1 MDRINNIIADIM
13 PKDLVLID
21 LVQDK
26 SSIRIIVDGAKSVDL
41 DTTAYIAKKIR
52 NSESLNKYLPKD
64 FRLEVS
70 SPGIDSPLTYPFQYK
85 KNIGRQL
92 IIKELSTSNEIKAK
106 LTHVIEDGIV
116 ATNNIG
122 KTIKIKF
129 DEIESA
135 TIITVFLE
143 AI

>member
-21 LVQDK
+21 LEQDK
-26 SSIRIIVDGAKSVDL
+26 SSIRIIVDGVKSVDL
-41 DTTAYIAKKIR
+41 DTTAYIAKRIR
-52 NSESLNKYLPKD
+52 NSESLNKYLPED

-70 SPGIDSPLTYPFQYK
+70 SPGIDSPLTHPFQYK

-92 IIKELSTSNEIKAK
+92 KIKELSTSNEIKAK
-106 LTHVIEDGIV
+106 LNQVLEDGIV
-116 ATNNIG
+116 ASDNKG
-122 KTIKIKF
+122 KTIKFKF

-135 TIITVFLE
+135 TIITVF
-143 AI
+143 

>member
-21 LVQDK
+21 LEQDK
-26 SSIRIIVDGAKSVDL
+26 SSIRIIVDGVKSVDL

-52 NSESLNKYLPKD
+52 NSESLNKYLPED

-70 SPGIDSPLTYPFQYK
+70 SPGIDSPLTHPFQYK

-92 IIKELSTSNEIKAK
+92 KIKELSTSNEIKAK
-106 LTHVIEDGIV
+106 LNQVLEDGIV
-116 ATNNIG
+116 ASDNKG
-122 KTIKIKF
+122 KTIKFKF

-135 TIITVFLE
+135 TIITVF
-143 AI
+143 

>member
-21 LVQDK
+21 LEQDK
-26 SSIRIIVDGAKSVDL
+26 SSIRIIVDSVKSVDL

-52 NSESLNKYLPKD
+52 NSESLNKYLPED

-70 SPGIDSPLTYPFQYK
+70 SPGIDSPLTHPFQYK

-92 IIKELSTSNEIKAK
+92 KIKESSTSNEIKAK
-106 LTHVIEDGIV
+106 LTQVLEDGII
-116 ATNNIG
+116 ATDNKG
-122 KTIKIKF
+122 KTIKFKF

-135 TIITVFLE
+135 TIITVF
-143 AI
+143 

>member
-21 LVQDK
+21 LEQDK
-26 SSIRIIVDGAKSVDL
+26 SSIRIIVDGVKSVDL
-41 DTTAYIAKKIR
+41 DTTAYIAKRIR
-52 NSESLNKYLPKD
+52 NSESLIKYLPED

-70 SPGIDSPLTYPFQYK
+70 SPGIDSPLTHPFQYK

-92 IIKELSTSNEIKAK
+92 KIKALSTSNEIKAK
-106 LTHVIEDGIV
+106 LNQVLEDGIV
-116 ATNNIG
+116 ASDNKG
-122 KTIKIKF
+122 KAIKFKF

-135 TIITVFLE
+135 TIITVF
-143 AI
+143 

>member
-21 LVQDK
+21 LEQDK
-26 SSIRIIVDGAKSVDL
+26 SSIRIIVDSVKSVDL

-52 NSESLNKYLPKD
+52 NSESLNKYLPED
-64 FRLEVS
+64 FQLEVS
-70 SPGIDSPLTYPFQYK
+70 SPGIDSPLTHPFQYK

-92 IIKELSTSNEIKAK
+92 KIKKSSTSNKIKAK
-106 LTHVIEDGIV
+106 LTQVIEDGIV
-116 ATNNIG
+116 VIDNKG
-122 KTIKIKF
+122 KTIKFKF

-135 TIITVFLE
+135 TIITVF
-143 AI
+143 

>member
-21 LVQDK
+21 LEQDK
-26 SSIRIIVDGAKSVDL
+26 SSIRIIVDSVKSVDL

-52 NSESLNKYLPKD
+52 NSESLNKYLPED

-70 SPGIDSPLTYPFQYK
+70 SPGIDSPLTHPFQYK

-92 IIKELSTSNEIKAK
+92 KIKESSTSNEIKAK
-106 LTHVIEDGIV
+106 LTQVLEYGII
-116 ATNNIG
+116 ATDNKG
-122 KTIKIKF
+122 KTIKFKF

-135 TIITVFLE
+135 TIITVF
-143 AI
+143 

>member
-52 NSESLNKYLPKD
+52 NSESLNKYLPED
-64 FRLEVS
+64 FQLEVS
-70 SPGIDSPLTYPFQYK
+70 SPGIDSPLTHPFQYK

-92 IIKELSTSNEIKAK
+92 KIKESSTSNKIKAK
-106 LTHVIEDGIV
+106 LTQVIEDGIV
-116 ATNNIG
+116 VIDNKG
-122 KTIKIKF
+122 KTIKFKF

-135 TIITVFLE
+135 TIITVF
-143 AI
+143 

>member
-21 LVQDK
+21 LEQDK
-26 SSIRIIVDGAKSVDL
+26 SSIRIIVDSVKSVDL

-52 NSESLNKYLPKD
+52 NSESLNKYLPED
-64 FRLEVS
+64 FQLEVS
-70 SPGIDSPLTYPFQYK
+70 SPGIDSPLTHPFQYK

-92 IIKELSTSNEIKAK
+92 KIEKSSTSNKIKAK
-106 LTHVIEDGIV
+106 LTQVIEDGIV
-116 ATNNIG
+116 VIDNKG
-122 KTIKIKF
+122 KTIKFKF

-135 TIITVFLE
+135 TIITVF
-143 AI
+143 

>member
-1 MDRINNIIADIM
+1 MDKINNIIADIM

-21 LVQDK
+21 LEQDK
-26 SSIRIIVDGAKSVDL
+26 SSIRIIVDGVKSVDL

-52 NSESLNKYLPKD
+52 NSESLNKYLPED

-70 SPGIDSPLTYPFQYK
+70 SPGIDSPLTHPFQYK

-92 IIKELSTSNEIKAK
+92 NIKELSTSNEIKAK
-106 LTHVIEDGIV
+106 LTQVIEDGIV
-116 ATNNIG
+116 VNDNKG
-122 KTIKIKF
+122 KTIKFKF

-135 TIITVFLE
+135 TIITVF
-143 AI
+143 

>member
-21 LVQDK
+21 LEQDK
-26 SSIRIIVDGAKSVDL
+26 SNIRIIVDGIKSVDL

-52 NSESLNKYLPKD
+52 NSESLNKYLPED
-64 FRLEVS
+64 FQLEVS
-70 SPGIDSPLTYPFQYK
+70 SPGIDSPLTHPFQYK

-92 IIKELSTSNEIKAK
+92 KFKESSTSNKIKAK
-106 LTHVIEDGIV
+106 LTQVIEDGIV
-116 ATNNIG
+116 VIDNKG
-122 KTIKIKF
+122 KTIKFKF

-135 TIITVFLE
+135 TIITVF
-143 AI
+143 

>member
-1 MDRINNIIADIM
+1 MDKINNIIADIM
-13 PKDLVLID
+13 PKNLVLID
-21 LVQDK
+21 LEQDK

-92 IIKELSTSNEIKAK
+92 KIKELSTSNEIKAK

-122 KTIKIKF
+122 KTIKFKF

-135 TIITVFLE
+135 TIITVF
-143 AI
+143 

>member
-21 LVQDK
+21 LEQDK
-26 SSIRIIVDGAKSVDL
+26 SSIRIIVDSDKSVDL

-52 NSESLNKYLPKD
+52 NSESLNKYLPED
-64 FRLEVS
+64 FQLEVS
-70 SPGIDSPLTYPFQYK
+70 SPGIDSPLLHPFQYK

-92 IIKELSTSNEIKAK
+92 KIKESSTSNKIKAK
-106 LTHVIEDGIV
+106 LTQVIEDGIV
-116 ATNNIG
+116 VIDNKG
-122 KTIKIKF
+122 KTIKFKF

-135 TIITVFLE
+135 TIITVF
-143 AI
+143 

>member
-21 LVQDK
+21 LEQDK
-26 SSIRIIVDGAKSVDL
+26 SNIRIIVDGIKSVDL

-52 NSESLNKYLPKD
+52 NSESLNKYLPED

-70 SPGIDSPLTYPFQYK
+70 SPGIDSPLTHPFQYK

-92 IIKELSTSNEIKAK
+92 KIKELSTSNEIEAK
-106 LTHVIEDGIV
+106 LTQVLEDGIV
-116 ATNNIG
+116 TTDNKG
-122 KTIKIKF
+122 KTIKFKF

-135 TIITVFLE
+135 TIITVF
-143 AI
+143 

>member
-1 MDRINNIIADIM
+1 M
-13 PKDLVLID
+13 PKGLVLID

-92 IIKELSTSNEIKAK
+92 KIKELSTSNEIKAK

-122 KTIKIKF
+122 KTIKFKF
-129 DEIESA
+129 DEIEIDFA
-135 TIITVFLE
+135 G
-143 AI
+143 

>member
-70 SPGIDSPLTYPFQYK
+70 SP
-85 KNIGRQL
+85 
-92 IIKELSTSNEIKAK
+92 
-106 LTHVIEDGIV
+106 
-116 ATNNIG
+116 
-122 KTIKIKF
+122 
-129 DEIESA
+129 
-135 TIITVFLE
+135 
-143 AI
+143 

>member
-21 LVQDK
+21 LEQDK
-26 SSIRIIVDGAKSVDL
+26 SSIRIIVDSVKSVDL

-52 NSESLNKYLPKD
+52 NSESLNKYLPED
-64 FRLEVS
+64 FQLEVS
-70 SPGIDSPLTYPFQYK
+70 SPGIDSPLTHPFQYK

-92 IIKELSTSNEIKAK
+92 KIKELSTSNKIKAK
-106 LTHVIEDGIV
+106 LTQVIEDGIV
-116 ATNNIG
+116 VIDNKG
-122 KTIKIKF
+122 KTIKFKF

-135 TIITVFLE
+135 TIITVF
-143 AI
+143 

>member
-21 LVQDK
+21 LEQDK
-26 SSIRIIVDGAKSVDL
+26 SSIRIIVDGVKSVDL

-52 NSESLNKYLPKD
+52 NSESLNKYLPED

-70 SPGIDSPLTYPFQYK
+70 SPGIDSPLTHPFQYK

-92 IIKELSTSNEIKAK
+92 KIKESSASNEIKAK
-106 LTHVIEDGIV
+106 LNQVLEDGIV
-116 ATNNIG
+116 ASDNKG
-122 KTIKIKF
+122 KTIKFKF

-135 TIITVFLE
+135 TIITVF
-143 AI
+143 

>member
-26 SSIRIIVDGAKSVDL
+26 SSIRIIVDSVKSVDL

-52 NSESLNKYLPKD
+52 NSESLNKYLPED
-64 FRLEVS
+64 FQLEVS

-92 IIKELSTSNEIKAK
+92 KIKELSTSNEIKAK

-122 KTIKIKF
+122 KTIKFKF

-135 TIITVFLE
+135 TIITVF
-143 AI
+143 

>member
-21 LVQDK
+21 LEQDK
-26 SSIRIIVDGAKSVDL
+26 SSIRIIVDSVKSVDL

-52 NSESLNKYLPKD
+52 NSESLNKYLPED
-64 FRLEVS
+64 FQLEVS
-70 SPGIDSPLTYPFQYK
+70 SPGIDSPLTHPFQYK

-92 IIKELSTSNEIKAK
+92 KIKESSTSNKIKAK
-106 LTHVIEDGIV
+106 LTQVIEDGIV
-116 ATNNIG
+116 VIDNKG
-122 KTIKIKF
+122 KTIKFKF

-135 TIITVFLE
+135 TIINVF
-143 AI
+143 

>member
-1 MDRINNIIADIM
+1 KNNIIADIM

-26 SSIRIIVDGAKSVDL
+26 SSIRIIVDSVKSVDL

-92 IIKELSTSNEIKAK
+92 KIKELSTSNEIKAK

-122 KTIKIKF
+122 KTIKFKF

-135 TIITVFLE
+135 TIITVF
-143 AI
+143 

>member
-1 MDRINNIIADIM
+1 MDRINNIIDDIM

-21 LVQDK
+21 LEQDK
-26 SSIRIIVDGAKSVDL
+26 SNIRIIVDGIKSVDL

-52 NSESLNKYLPKD
+52 NSESLNKYLPED

-70 SPGIDSPLTYPFQYK
+70 SPGIDSPLTHPFQYK

-92 IIKELSTSNEIKAK
+92 KIKESSTSNEIKAK
-106 LTHVIEDGIV
+106 LTQVFEDGIV
-116 ATNNIG
+116 ATDNKG
-122 KTIKIKF
+122 KTIKFKF

-135 TIITVFLE
+135 TIITVF
-143 AI
+143 

>member
-92 IIKELSTSNEIKAK
+92 KIKELSTSNEIKAK

-122 KTIKIKF
+122 KTIKFKF

-135 TIITVFLE
+135 TIITVF
-143 AI
+143 

>member
-21 LVQDK
+21 LEQDK
-26 SSIRIIVDGAKSVDL
+26 SSIRIIVDSVKSVDL

-52 NSESLNKYLPKD
+52 NSESLNKYLPED
-64 FRLEVS
+64 FQLEVS
-70 SPGIDSPLTYPFQYK
+70 SPGIDSPLTHPFQYK

-92 IIKELSTSNEIKAK
+92 KFKESSTSNKIKAK
-106 LTHVIEDGIV
+106 LTQVIEDGIIV
-116 ATNNIG
+116 IDNKG
-122 KTIKIKF
+122 KTIKFKF

-135 TIITVFLE
+135 TIITVF
-143 AI
+143 

>member
-26 SSIRIIVDGAKSVDL
+26 STIRIIVDGAKSVDL

-92 IIKELSTSNEIKAK
+92 KIKELSTSNEIKAK

-122 KTIKIKF
+122 KTIKLKF

-135 TIITVFLE
+135 TIITVF
-143 AI
+143 

>member
-21 LVQDK
+21 LEQDK
-26 SSIRIIVDGAKSVDL
+26 SSIRIIVDSVKSVDL

-52 NSESLNKYLPKD
+52 NSESLNKYLPED
-64 FRLEVS
+64 FQLEVS
-70 SPGIDSPLTYPFQYK
+70 SPGIDSPLTHPFQYK

-92 IIKELSTSNEIKAK
+92 KIKELSTSNKIKAK
-106 LTHVIEDGIV
+106 LTQVIEDGIV
-116 ATNNIG
+116 VIDNKG
-122 KTIKIKF
+122 KAIKFKF

-135 TIITVFLE
+135 TIITVF
-143 AI
+143 